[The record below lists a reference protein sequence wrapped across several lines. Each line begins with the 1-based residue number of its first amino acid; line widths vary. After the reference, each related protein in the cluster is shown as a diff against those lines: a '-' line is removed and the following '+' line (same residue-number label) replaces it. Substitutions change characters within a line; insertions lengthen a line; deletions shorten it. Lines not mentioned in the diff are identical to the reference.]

1 MTKSNFK
8 RDTYFLTKEERATIR
23 RYILDNPNLF
33 HRQVAEHFN
42 IAISTVHNIKREA
55 QNREHYEKEISRL
68 TNQLNKAADTI
79 FKLQNEILKLKR
91 K

>member
-33 HRQVAEHFN
+33 HRQVADHFN

-55 QNREHYEKEISRL
+55 QNREHYERKISDL
-68 TNQLNKAADTI
+68 LNNLNKAADTI
-79 FKLQNEILKLKR
+79 FRLQNEILKLKR

>member
-55 QNREHYEKEISRL
+55 KNREQYERNISDL
-68 TNQLNKAADTI
+68 LNSLNKAADTI

>member
-1 MTKSNFK
+1 MTTPTFK
-8 RDTYFLTKEERATIR
+8 RDTYFLTKDERAAIR

-33 HRQVAEHFN
+33 HRQVADHFN

-55 QNREHYEKEISRL
+55 QNREHYERKISDL
-68 TNQLNKAADTI
+68 LNSLNKAADTI

>member
-1 MTKSNFK
+1 MTTSNFK

-23 RYILDNPNLF
+23 RYIIDNPNLF
-33 HRQVAEHFN
+33 YRQVADHFN
-42 IAISTVHNIKREA
+42 IAPSTVHNIKRES

-79 FKLQNEILKLKR
+79 FRLQNEILKLKR